1 MNIETTTTLSLSH
14 LHIGQSATI
23 DSIDLGLDAQ
33 VRERLLV
40 LGFVP
45 GSLISAVRR
54 APLGDPTEFEVRG
67 SRISLRKS
75 ETQFILIS

>member
-23 DSIDLGLDAQ
+23 DSIDLRLDAK

-54 APLGDPTEFEVRG
+54 APFGDPTEFEVRG